1 MMLEV
6 HDIHTSY
13 GEARILFGVSLEVK
27 EGQAVCLLG
36 RNGMG
41 KTTALVTIM
50 GLIHP
55 TQGSIKFQGEDITKE
70 PTHKIASRGIGYVPE
85 ERRLFGEL
93 TVKENLDIAAIG
105 SKDSDIESALN
116 YFPTLKK
123 LLHRMAGTLS
133 GGEQQMLAIARA
145 LTGKPSLLLLD
156 EPSEGLAPLLV
167 EDLGR
172 TIKEIRKETTI
183 LLIEQNLLLS
193 LELADRT
200 YIMMN
205 GAIVF
210 EGTSEELQGSQ
221 AIEKYLL
228 V

>member
-1 MMLEV
+1 MLEV

-27 EGQAVCLLG
+27 EGQTVCMLG

-41 KTTALVTIM
+41 KTTTLVTIM

-55 TQGSIKFQGEDITKE
+55 TQGSIKFQGDDITKE
-70 PTHKIASRGIGYVPE
+70 PTHRIASRGIGYVPE
-85 ERRLFGEL
+85 ERRLFPEL

-105 SKDSDIESALN
+105 SKKSDTESALD
-116 YFPTLKK
+116 YFPALKQ
-123 LLHRMAGTLS
+123 LLHRLAGTLS

-145 LTGKPSLLLLD
+145 LIGRPSLLLLD
-156 EPSEGLAPLLV
+156 EPSEGLAPLIV
-167 EDLGR
+167 ENLGR
-172 TIKEIRKETTI
+172 TIQEIKKETTI
-183 LLIEQNLLLS
+183 LLVEQNLLLS

-210 EGTSEELQGSQ
+210 EGTPEELQQSQ

>member
-13 GEARILFGVSLEVK
+13 GVAHILFGVSLEVK

-41 KTTALVTIM
+41 KTTTLITIM

-55 TQGSIKFQGEDITKE
+55 TQGSITFQGEDITKE

-85 ERRLFGEL
+85 ERRLFPEL

-105 SKDSDIESALN
+105 SKDSDKESALN

-123 LLHRMAGTLS
+123 LLDRMAGTLS

-145 LTGKPSLLLLD
+145 LIGKPALLLLD
-156 EPSEGLAPLLV
+156 EPSEGLAPLIV
-167 EDLGR
+167 DDLGR
-172 TIKEIRKETTI
+172 TIKQIRKETTV
-183 LLIEQNLLLS
+183 LLIEQNLQLS
-193 LELADRT
+193 LDLADRT

-210 EGTSEELQGSQ
+210 EGTPEELEGSE